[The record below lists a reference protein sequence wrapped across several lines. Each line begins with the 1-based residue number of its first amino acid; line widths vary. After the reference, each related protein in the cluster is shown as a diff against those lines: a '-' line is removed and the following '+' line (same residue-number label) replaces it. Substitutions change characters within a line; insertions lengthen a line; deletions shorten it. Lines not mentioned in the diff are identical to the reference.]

1 MSPNFKKLIFS
12 VKQTIVMYAYIII
25 SDLINDEYVCVEIR
39 SGLRYYTLKFPQ
51 SKQMC
56 FFEGMGGEE
65 GT

>member
-1 MSPNFKKLIFS
+1 M
-12 VKQTIVMYAYIII
+12 QTIVMYAYIII